1 MNNVMHPTAL
11 PRHIAGIT
19 IATVGF
25 IAACNYGQGWFM
37 PIVTYICMFAAIIGT
52 AAYHLPA
59 DKRASSTALFAIN
72 GLGCSLL
79 VSALWFSGRMGQMF

>member
-11 PRHIAGIT
+11 PRHFAGIT

-25 IAACNYGQGWFM
+25 IAACNFGQGWFM

-59 DKRASSTALFAIN
+59 DKRASRTALFAIN
-72 GLGCSLL
+72 GLGCTLL